1 MIKNK
6 KYFLFLVE
14 LLKHKK
20 NMQILG
26 LIITFSYSI
35 LVYLG
40 PIISQYLVDVIIPKA
55 SIKDLNSTLF
65 FFMAVLLLQPLLLF
79 LQNNIY
85 LKISESIT
93 ADLRKR
99 IFENILYKDME
110 FYFNNTRGEI
120 ISRTLND
127 TRIIG
132 DFVSNILAITV
143 KNFLLTLSILI
154 GMIKIN
160 SLITSIIF
168 MMMLSL
174 LLPAKFFNRRIRKL
188 SKIRQESYD
197 DLSTDLNDVLS
208 NIINIK
214 VFALFDYFCK
224 KYNELLKLNQ
234 KNNIKIQ
241 KNNYFLNNTLE
252 FINLLC
258 LLVIYYIGFNKLLNN
273 KITLGQV
280 MALSLYFQTL
290 INPLMGL
297 LNCNINFQMVVPII
311 DRINHYLKVNLAVN
325 EKNVL
330 MCEKIQE
337 IEIRNLRYGYGENL
351 IFNNFNCRISGD
363 DLTCICG
370 VSGIGKSTLANLL
383 LGIINPLSG
392 EILIDNK
399 PTTKI
404 LNGKILL
411 VPQENTLFHMSVM
424 DNIRLGDTGISEH
437 LIYAICKKVNIYND
451 IIKLDRGFE
460 TLMSDQ
466 TNISVGQAQRILL
479 VRTLVRKPAAIILDE
494 PTAALDSTNRDNII
508 ALLHE
513 ISKQCMVIVITH
525 DQLLINSA
533 DNVINLTP

>member
-351 IFNNFNCRISGD
+351 IFNNFNSRISGD